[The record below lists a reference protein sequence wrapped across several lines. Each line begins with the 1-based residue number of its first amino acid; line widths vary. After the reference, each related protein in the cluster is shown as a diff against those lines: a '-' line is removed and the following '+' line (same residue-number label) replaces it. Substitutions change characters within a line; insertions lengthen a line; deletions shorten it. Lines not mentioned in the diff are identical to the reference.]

1 MCSRGKQKRDNASV
15 ISAYKRYASSY
26 DRLFGRIL
34 DPGRRLVVE
43 KMKCLPGE
51 KVLEVGVGTGLSLPC
66 YPDQTSVVGIDISPH
81 MLARANQRNF
91 SEGLCNCALSLMDAQ
106 NMSFVDGFF
115 DKVAAMYIASV
126 VPNPQDMVS
135 EMKRVCKPCG
145 DLLILNHFTNC
156 NRLIRASETI
166 LSPLA
171 SIIGFRPVFYMDEF
185 ILDSSLD
192 VVEIIPANAL
202 GYWSLIY
209 AKNT

>member
-1 MCSRGKQKRDNASV
+1 MDNASV

-43 KMKCLPGE
+43 KMNCLPGE
-51 KVLEVGVGTGLSLPC
+51 KDLEVGVGTGLSLPC

-81 MLARANQRNF
+81 MLARANQRIF
-91 SEGLCNCALSLMDAQ
+91 SEGLRNCSLSLMDAQ
-106 NMSFVDGFF
+106 NLSFVDGFF

-126 VPNPQDMVS
+126 VPSPQDMVS

-156 NRLIRASETI
+156 NRLIRASEAI

-185 ILDSSLD
+185 ILDSLLD

-202 GYWSLIY
+202 GYWSLIH

>member
-1 MCSRGKQKRDNASV
+1 MDNASV

-43 KMKCLPGE
+43 KMNCLQGE
-51 KVLEVGVGTGLSLPC
+51 KILEVGVGTGLSLPS
-66 YPDQTSVVGIDISPH
+66 YPHWASVMGIDISPH
-81 MLARANQRNF
+81 MLARANQRIF
-91 SEGLCNCALSLMDAQ
+91 SEGLRNCSLSLMDAQ

-126 VPNPQDMVS
+126 VPNPQDMVL
-135 EMKRVCKPCG
+135 EMKRVCKPGG
-145 DLLILNHFTNC
+145 DLLIVNHFSNC
-156 NRLIRASETI
+156 NRLIRASETM

-171 SIIGFRPVFYMDEF
+171 SIIGFRPVFSMDEF
-185 ILDSSLD
+185 ILDSALN
-192 VVEIIPANAL
+192 VVEIIPANVW
-202 GYWSLIY
+202 GYWSLIH

>member
-1 MCSRGKQKRDNASV
+1 MDSV
-15 ISAYKRYASSY
+15 SIINAYKRYASSY

-43 KMKCLPGE
+43 KMNCLPGE
-51 KVLEVGVGTGLSLPC
+51 KVLEVGVGTGLSLPY
-66 YPDQTSVVGIDISPH
+66 YPDQISVVGIDISPH
-81 MLARANQRNF
+81 MLARANQRIF
-91 SEGLCNCALSLMDAQ
+91 SDGLRNCSLSLMDAQ
-106 NMSFVDGFF
+106 NMSFVDGLF
-115 DKVAAMYIASV
+115 DKVVAMYIASA

-135 EMKRVCKPCG
+135 EMKRVCKPGG
-145 DLLILNHFTNC
+145 DFLIVNHFSNC
-156 NRLIRASETI
+156 NRLIRAFEVI

-171 SIIGFRPVFYMDEF
+171 SVIGFRPVFSMDEF

-202 GYWSLIY
+202 GYWSLIH

>member
-1 MCSRGKQKRDNASV
+1 MDNPS
-15 ISAYKRYASSY
+15 IINAYRWYASSY
-26 DRLFGRIL
+26 DRIFGRIL

-43 KMKCLPGE
+43 KMKYLPGE

-66 YPDQTSVVGIDISPH
+66 YPDRISVVGIDISPH
-81 MLARANQRNF
+81 MLARANQRIF
-91 SEGLCNCALSLMDAQ
+91 SEGLRNCSLSLMDAQ

-135 EMKRVCKPCG
+135 EMKRVCKPGG
-145 DLLILNHFTNC
+145 DLLIVNHFSNC
-156 NRLIRASETI
+156 NRLIRAFETI

-171 SIIGFRPVFYMDEF
+171 SIIGFRPVFSMDEF
-185 ILDSSLD
+185 ILDSSLN
-192 VVEIIPANAL
+192 VVEIIPANVL
-202 GYWSLIY
+202 RYWSVIY

>member
-1 MCSRGKQKRDNASV
+1 MDNVS
-15 ISAYKRYASSY
+15 IINAYKRYASSY

-43 KMKCLPGE
+43 KMNCLPGE
-51 KVLEVGVGTGLSLPC
+51 KVLEVGVGTGLSLPY
-66 YPDQTSVVGIDISPH
+66 YPDQISVVGIDISPH
-81 MLARANQRNF
+81 MLARANQRIF
-91 SEGLCNCALSLMDAQ
+91 SDGLRNCSLSLMDAQ
-106 NMSFVDGFF
+106 NMSFVDGLF
-115 DKVAAMYIASV
+115 DKVVAMYIASA

-135 EMKRVCKPCG
+135 EMKRVCKPGG
-145 DLLILNHFTNC
+145 DFLIVNHFSNC
-156 NRLIRASETI
+156 NRLIRAFEVI

-171 SIIGFRPVFYMDEF
+171 SVIGFRPVFSMDEF

-202 GYWSLIY
+202 GYWSLIH